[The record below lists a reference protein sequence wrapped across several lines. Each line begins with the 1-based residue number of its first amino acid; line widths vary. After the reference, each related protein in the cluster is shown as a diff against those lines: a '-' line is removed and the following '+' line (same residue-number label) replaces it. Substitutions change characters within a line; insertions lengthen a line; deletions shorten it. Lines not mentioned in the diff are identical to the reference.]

1 MKYHFQ
7 KDSLLRVLFYLFVIQ
22 TKKIHKY
29 YNQSLFIATEKKK
42 HIHEKMQND
51 FLGVARFVTSI
62 SCLVFFPHAHCF
74 NFYCML
80 PIIRGGGH
88 PIPVEFLSYSRMC
101 NHVPRPLA
109 LLVLCDF

>member
-29 YNQSLFIATEKKK
+29 YNQSLFIAMKKKK

-62 SCLVFFPHAHCF
+62 SCLVSFFT
-74 NFYCML
+74 
-80 PIIRGGGH
+80 
-88 PIPVEFLSYSRMC
+88 
-101 NHVPRPLA
+101 LA
-109 LLVLCDF
+109 LRCCLRAQVQDDRVVSFV